1 MVNESVVAKSYAYED
16 LYPKSLEAYDE
27 NNRQSLGR
35 RHISTP

>member
-1 MVNESVVAKSYAYED
+1 MVNESVVAKSYED